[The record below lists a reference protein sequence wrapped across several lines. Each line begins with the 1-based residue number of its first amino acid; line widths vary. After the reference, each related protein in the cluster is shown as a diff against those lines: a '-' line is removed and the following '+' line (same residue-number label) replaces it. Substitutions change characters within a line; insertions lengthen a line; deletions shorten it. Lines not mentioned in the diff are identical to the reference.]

1 MALFACSGVVALS
14 ACAASPGPP
23 PLVDPN
29 DVAAR
34 EMYEQ
39 EDSTTTSAQPEGKT
53 RVRSQVEVGVDS
65 LRNGLN
71 PHLIADESA
80 VVKSVANLVLPSAFH
95 DGVRNSALLNGAT
108 VLSESPRAM
117 TVRYIIRETAQWSDG
132 TPVTGADFVYLW
144 RGMRDTPGVRNP
156 AGYRAID
163 AVRVS
168 GATGKVVDVDF
179 AEPVADWRGLFDHLL
194 PAHVFAADGSDFGVA
209 LRDTIP
215 VSAGRYMV
223 RGVDRGRGTITLN
236 RNDRFWAANPAKIDI
251 LTLHA
256 VRGTTQIA
264 DQLRTGQLVFVD
276 RVPSETTG
284 RVLSLVPGVQTRM
297 LDTPRVLGAV
307 LSATSGMSPEVRS
320 ELRSLI
326 DVPLLASI
334 ALDRTADVSVAKHGQ
349 VSTHEPHAVYQHVA
363 AHGAIRIGADLA
375 DPAAVAA
382 ARSVAD
388 MLHDRGVS
396 ARVVA
401 TDFGSLIRSGLEE
414 NTVDVLVAWQHDPEN
429 LPDAASR
436 LDCVAGAPRAGN
448 LAGFCEPQSVGLAK
462 EILAGSYGL
471 KQATEA
477 VNEVLEQEAL
487 WMPIARERRIIA
499 LGEGIIGPDADL
511 NNWKAGLSTAASW
524 RLQPKR
530 NEGDRINHAQLP

>member
-1 MALFACSGVVALS
+1 MALLACCSVAALS

-23 PLVDPN
+23 PLVDPS
-29 DVAAR
+29 DAAAR

-39 EDSTTTSAQPEGKT
+39 DTTTTASAEPEGKT
-53 RVRSQVEVGVDS
+53 RARSQVDVGVDS

-80 VVKSVANLVLPSAFH
+80 VVRSVANLVLPSAFH
-95 DGVRNSALLNGAT
+95 NGVRNSALLNGAT
-108 VLSESPRAM
+108 VVAGSPQAM
-117 TVRYIIRETAQWSDG
+117 TVRYIIRDTAQWSDG
-132 TPVTGADFVYLW
+132 TPVTGADFAYLW
-144 RGMRDTPGVRNP
+144 RGMRSTPGVRNP
-156 AGYRAID
+156 AGYRAIE

-179 AEPVADWRGLFDHLL
+179 SEPVADWRGLFDNLL

-209 LRDTIP
+209 LRETIP

-264 DQLRTGQLVFVD
+264 DQLRTGQLAFVD
-276 RVPSETTG
+276 RVPGETTS
-284 RVLSLVPGVQTRM
+284 RVLDLVPGVQSRT
-297 LDTPRVLGAV
+297 LDSPRVLGAV
-307 LSATSGMSPEVRS
+307 LSATSGMSPEVRA

-326 DVPLLASI
+326 DIPLLASI
-334 ALDRTADVSVAKHGQ
+334 ALDRTADVAVAEHGR
-349 VSTHEPHAVYQHVA
+349 VSAQDPQAVYTHVA
-363 AHGAIRIGADLA
+363 LHGAIRIGADLA
-375 DPAAVAA
+375 DPTAIAA
-382 ARSVAD
+382 ARSMVD
-388 MLHDRGVS
+388 MLQARGVT

-429 LPDAASR
+429 LSDAASR

-448 LAGFCEPQSVGLAK
+448 LAGFCELHSVALAK

-471 KQATEA
+471 TQATRA
-477 VNEVLEQEAL
+477 VNDVLEKEAL

-499 LGEGIIGPDADL
+499 LGEGIIGPDTDL
-511 NNWKAGLSTAASW
+511 NNWQAGLSTAASW

-530 NEGDRINHAQLP
+530 DEGDRNNHAQLP